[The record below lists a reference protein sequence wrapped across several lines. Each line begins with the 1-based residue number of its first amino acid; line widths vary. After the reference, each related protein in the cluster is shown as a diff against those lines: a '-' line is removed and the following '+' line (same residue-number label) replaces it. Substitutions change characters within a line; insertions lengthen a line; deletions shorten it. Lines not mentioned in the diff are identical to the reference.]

1 MSRLL
6 ASFLVLLVLL
16 QTLGLEVLV
25 VNYELN
31 KARITELYCVN
42 KARPLLH
49 CNGQCH
55 LARQLRKAD
64 GGDKKA
70 PAEASARVKYE
81 VLPPAA
87 LALALCGAVPGS
99 AVPGVMVQSD
109 QYLLA
114 PNPSDPIV
122 MVVQVISPAG
132 CSVLDWPICPPG
144 PHWAG
149 PAAQHVAAAAFIDSL
164 SR

>member
-16 QTLGLEVLV
+16 QTLGPEVLV

-87 LALALCGAVPGS
+87 FVLAPPTPQCWRLSVCPYPTWPTRHYAAVPGTS
-99 AVPGVMVQSD
+99 VFRP
-109 QYLLA
+109 
-114 PNPSDPIV
+114 PIS
-122 MVVQVISPAG
+122 QA
-132 CSVLDWPICPPG
+132 
-144 PHWAG
+144 
-149 PAAQHVAAAAFIDSL
+149 
-164 SR
+164 

>member
-16 QTLGLEVLV
+16 QSLGPEVLV

-87 LALALCGAVPGS
+87 LALAPPTPQCWRLPVCPYPTRPTRHYAAVPGTS
-99 AVPGVMVQSD
+99 VFRP
-109 QYLLA
+109 
-114 PNPSDPIV
+114 PIS
-122 MVVQVISPAG
+122 QA
-132 CSVLDWPICPPG
+132 
-144 PHWAG
+144 
-149 PAAQHVAAAAFIDSL
+149 
-164 SR
+164 